1 MKKGLKSL
9 SDSDPMPDIS
19 RFLEAVHLA
28 TNKLAS
34 TADTKTVLR
43 EVLEICV
50 QAVGAAGGSIYIH
63 DPASKTLRFLHVIPD
78 EIEKRLERL
87 DIPED
92 YGVAGEVFQ
101 SGKPMISEYGEQGD
115 PHRRAIV
122 RRTGVT
128 VQNML
133 TMPLQIEGQKPI
145 GVVQLVN
152 KLHGTFDDT
161 DTAVLDTISD
171 VATLA
176 ILNSRLLE
184 RRAKIS
190 ALEGMGRAAHDLANK
205 AGVLVTFL
213 PDFERNLHGLRKA
226 LDEAKVEGEPRFY
239 LEMLE
244 DTFQDVFAPYSDRVY
259 RYARLVND
267 LAAGKPL
274 VAKKKI
280 GDLASVIQEA
290 AYFMESTAKR
300 NYVRLVYDLQRDAPE
315 YAFDDLYVIRL
326 VENIVGNAI
335 KAVRETVP
343 ADWIRENGAVDDA
356 FFGRV
361 FLRYRYADGHHI
373 LQIEDEGPG
382 LSPAQI
388 RQLLSGQ
395 AVSKWEAASG
405 TGLGSKVIVDL
416 VTSHG
421 AKLAIRS
428 KLGEGAL
435 FEVDFPATEEQKHFA
450 ASTSFS
456 KEKRG

>member
-1 MKKGLKSL
+1 MA
-9 SDSDPMPDIS
+9 DIS
-19 RFLEAVHLA
+19 RLLNAVHLA

-50 QAVGAAGGSIYIH
+50 EAVGAVGGSIYIH
-63 DPASKTLRFLHVIPD
+63 DAASKTLRFLHVIPD
-78 EIEKRLERL
+78 EVERRLERL
-87 DIPED
+87 DIPDD

-101 SGKPMISEYGEQGD
+101 NGKPMINEYGEKGD

-128 VQNML
+128 VHSML
-133 TMPLQIEGQKPI
+133 TMPLQIEGQRPI

-152 KLHGTFDDT
+152 KKYGSFDDT

-184 RRAKIS
+184 RRAQVA
-190 ALEGMGRAAHDLANK
+190 ALEGMGRVAHDLANK

-213 PDFERNLHGLRKA
+213 PDFERNLLGLRRT
-226 LDEAKVEGEPRFY
+226 LDESKIEGEARFY

-244 DTFQDVFAPYSDRVY
+244 DTFSDVFAPYSDRVY

-280 GDLASVIQEA
+280 GDLASVVKEA
-290 AYFMESTAKR
+290 AYSMEAQARK
-300 NYVRLVYDLQRDAPE
+300 NHVKLVLELQRDAPE

-326 VENIVGNAI
+326 VENIVGNSI
-335 KAVRETVP
+335 KAVRERIP
-343 ADWIRENGAVDDA
+343 DEWLREHMGDEDA
-356 FFGRV
+356 TFGKV
-361 FLRYRYADGHHI
+361 WLRYQFAGNQHVI
-373 LQIEDEGPG
+373 QIEDQGSG
-382 LSPAQI
+382 LSPVQI
-388 RQLLSGQ
+388 RQILSGK
-395 AVSKWEAASG
+395 AASKWESG
-405 TGLGSKVIVDL
+405 TGSGLGSKIIVDL
-416 VTSHG
+416 VSSHG
-421 AKLAIRS
+421 AKLSIRS
-428 KLGEGAL
+428 KLGEGSV
-435 FEVDFPATEEQKHFA
+435 FEVEFPVETGQEMVSSQSSRANK
-450 ASTSFS
+450 
-456 KEKRG
+456 

>member
-1 MKKGLKSL
+1 MA
-9 SDSDPMPDIS
+9 DIS
-19 RFLEAVHLA
+19 RLLSAVHLA

-50 QAVGAAGGSIYIH
+50 ETVGAVGGSIYIH
-63 DPASKTLRFLHVIPD
+63 DPASQTLRFLHVIPD
-78 EIEKRLERL
+78 EIERRLERL
-87 DIPED
+87 DIPDD

-101 SGKPMISEYGEQGD
+101 TGKPMISEYGEKGD

-122 RRTGVT
+122 RRTGIT
-128 VQNML
+128 VQSML

-152 KLHGTFDDT
+152 KTHGSFDDT

-184 RRAKIS
+184 RRAHVA
-190 ALEGMGRAAHDLANK
+190 ALEGMGRVAHDLANK

-213 PDFERNLHGLRKA
+213 PDFEQSLKGLRRT
-226 LDEAKVEGEPRFY
+226 LEEAKLEGEARFY

-244 DTFQDVFAPYSDRVY
+244 DTFNDVFAPYSDRVY

-274 VAKKKI
+274 IAKKKI
-280 GDLASVIQEA
+280 GDLASVIKEA
-290 AYFMESTAKR
+290 AYYMESQAKR
-300 NYVRLVYDLQRDAPE
+300 NYVKLVLELQRDAPE

-326 VENIVGNAI
+326 VENILGNAI
-335 KAVRETVP
+335 KAVR
-343 ADWIRENGAVDDA
+343 DA
-356 FFGRV
+356 IPEEWLRDHAGEEDSTFGKIV
-361 FLRYRYADGHHI
+361 LRYKFAGDHHV

-382 LSPAQI
+382 LSPVQI
-388 RQLLSGQ
+388 RQLLSGR
-395 AVSKWEAASG
+395 AVSKWDSESG
-405 TGLGSKVIVDL
+405 SGLGSKVIVDL
-416 VTSHG
+416 VSSHG
-421 AKLAIRS
+421 AKLSVRS

-435 FEVDFPATEEQKHFA
+435 FEVDFPVEV
-450 ASTSFS
+450 
-456 KEKRG
+456 KEKEAVSQLSSVE